1 LLIKRAKSCNC
12 FSHDRYFIT
21 IRGF

>member
-12 FSHDRYFIT
+12 FGHDRYFIT
-21 IRGF
+21 TKGF